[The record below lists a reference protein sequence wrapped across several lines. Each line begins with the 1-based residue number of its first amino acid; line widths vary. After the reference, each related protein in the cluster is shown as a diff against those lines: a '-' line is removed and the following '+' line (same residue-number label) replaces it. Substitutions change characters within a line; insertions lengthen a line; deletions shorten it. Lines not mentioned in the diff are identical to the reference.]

1 MLKETSFMISDF
13 IRKIISEI
21 LRVAPTIIAILKK
34 TVILI
39 SKIVCAIAP
48 IVWKMIK
55 GMALSMIQ
63 IVQTIKGVVNQQC
76 KIQ

>member
-1 MLKETSFMISDF
+1 MLKETSFMILDF

-21 LRVAPTIIAILKK
+21 LRVAPMIIAILKK

-48 IVWKMIK
+48 IV
-55 GMALSMIQ
+55 
-63 IVQTIKGVVNQQC
+63 
-76 KIQ
+76 